1 VTFEWDRNKEAL
13 NLVKHGVDFDVA
25 KLAFEDSQKIIISD
39 TKHSRN
45 EPRYF
50 CLGLIEGKVLT
61 VRFTVRNG
69 VFRIIGAGFWRGG
82 KAIYEKA
89 NGKN

>member
-1 VTFEWDRNKEAL
+1 MFFEWDSNKEAQ
-13 NLVKHGVDFDVA
+13 NFVKHGVDFTVA
-25 KLAFEDSQKIIISD
+25 KLAFEDNQKIIISD

-50 CLGLIEGKVLT
+50 CLGMVEGKILT
-61 VRFTVRNG
+61 VRFTVRNA